1 MKTYN
6 KILSALVLA
15 GSLTLTA
22 CDESFLEVSPNDR
35 VTLDNFF
42 QSENDLRAATA
53 GLYNKVWF
61 DFNDKFYFS
70 DEKYPWGN
78 VCYFDFNN
86 RAESKVL
93 IPQVY

>member
-42 QSENDLRAATA
+42 PVGKRPSCCHCRLVQQSVVR
-53 GLYNKVWF
+53 F
-61 DFNDKFYFS
+61 
-70 DEKYPWGN
+70 
-78 VCYFDFNN
+78 
-86 RAESKVL
+86 
-93 IPQVY
+93 

>member
-61 DFNDKFYFS
+61 D
-70 DEKYPWGN
+70 
-78 VCYFDFNN
+78 
-86 RAESKVL
+86 
-93 IPQVY
+93 

>member
-61 DFNDKFYFS
+61 DFNDKFYYGLGDGRS
-70 DEKYPWGN
+70 
-78 VCYFDFNN
+78 NN
-86 RAESKVL
+86 LYA
-93 IPQVY
+93 P